1 MQIQQNGE
9 VEKMKSSNLSWR
21 DRTEVFLENRLLVA
35 AELLVAAILMTLQA
49 FRLISA
55 ALVYLF
61 VIGWL
66 SLWLR
71 KSSWRQLGLSGPIS
85 WLRTIGIGALVGLL
99 YQAVSI
105 WLIAPLLQRL
115 ANEPLDLSQVA
126 AVHNNIPL
134 LIFWLTISW
143 TTAAFGEEMVF
154 RGYLLNR
161 VADLLGHNRVG
172 WVIGLIGSSA
182 LFGIGHAYQGITGI
196 LDTFLFSCVIATLY
210 LAGRRNIWLP
220 VIAHGVY
227 DTAAFVL
234 IFLGLYP

>member
-1 MQIQQNGE
+1 
-9 VEKMKSSNLSWR
+9 MKSSSLRWR
-21 DRTEVFLENRLLVA
+21 DRIEVFLENWLFIA
-35 AELLVAAILMTLQA
+35 TELLVATILLILQA

-55 ALVYLF
+55 ALIYLF

-71 KSSWRQLGLSGPIS
+71 KRGWRQLGLSRPTI
-85 WLRTIGIGALVGLL
+85 WLRTIGIGTLVGLI

-115 ANEPLDLSQVA
+115 TNKPLDLSQITT
-126 AVHNNIPL
+126 VHNNISL
-134 LIFWLTISW
+134 LIFWLVISW

-161 VADLLGHNRVG
+161 FADLFEHSPAG

-182 LFGIGHAYQGITGI
+182 LFGIGHAYQGIAGI
-196 LDTFLFSCVIATLY
+196 LDTFLFGCVMAGLY
-210 LAGRRNIWLP
+210 LAGRRNLWLP